1 MRDFKKLIEQL
12 PPDIEQEVKDFA
24 EFLLAKRIQKKRD
37 RKLSQDW
44 AGALKNYRG
53 QYTSL
58 ELQKKAA
65 EWRSE

>member
-1 MRDFKKLIEQL
+1 MKDFKKLMEQL

-24 EFLLAKRIQKKRD
+24 EFLLAKRIHKKGG

-44 AGALKNYRG
+44 AGALKNHRG

-58 ELQKKAA
+58 ELQKKAV